1 MNWEKFEL
9 FMQSVFFRFS
19 FVLFFVMFIGVFV
32 YAYHIEQQS
41 REEVGDT
48 APFAEQTAVIEE
60 AAEDIENDAVTK
72 AHRTRREMQ
81 TWIVRSASELLNLD
95 NANKDM
101 VFTAARPYFTATAFG
116 QYEAYL
122 KANDMLSEIEA
133 GRLRLGTIVDQTPQL
148 MNEGVIG
155 NSYRWLYDVPVLMT
169 RTPTQ
174 GQGTPQTTRAT
185 LRLQLG
191 RIAEDRNP
199 DKMVIESWQVL
210 PRR

>member
-19 FVLFFVMFIGVFV
+19 FVLFFVLFIGVFV
-32 YAYHIEQQS
+32 YAYHIEKES
-41 REEVGDT
+41 RQEIGDS

-60 AAEDIENDAVTK
+60 DVEEMENDAVTK

-81 TWIVRSASELLNLD
+81 TWIVRSVSELLNLD
-95 NANKDM
+95 NANKNI
-101 VFTAARPYFTATAFG
+101 VFTAARPYFTGAAFT

-122 KANDMLSEIEA
+122 KGGDTLPEIEA
-133 GRLRLGTIVDQTPQL
+133 GRMRLGTIVDQTPQL
-148 MNEGVIG
+148 LNEGVIG
-155 NSYRWLYDVPVLMT
+155 NSYRWLYDVPVMMT
-169 RTPTQ
+169 RTPA
-174 GQGTPQTTRAT
+174 QGTPQTVRAT

-191 RIAEDRNP
+191 RVAEDVNS